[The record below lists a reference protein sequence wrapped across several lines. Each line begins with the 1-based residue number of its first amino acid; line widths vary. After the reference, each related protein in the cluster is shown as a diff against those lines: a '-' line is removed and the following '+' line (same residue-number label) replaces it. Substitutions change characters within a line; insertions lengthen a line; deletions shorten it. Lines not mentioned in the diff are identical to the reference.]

1 MGLKWIWRKQ
11 SFFQNLIKF
20 SMARQIAV
28 GIDIGTSKTKV
39 IIAQGFEQD
48 GHFVPKIIGTGISNT
63 KGVERGFITNI
74 EEASESVR
82 QAISKA
88 EKTANVK
95 VRRAYVSFGGIG
107 LSSLT
112 SSGSIAISRADLE
125 ITERD
130 LALALEVAEQA
141 IPKAISL
148 NKRII
153 NTIPIEYKID
163 GKVSWGEPVG
173 LKAQK
178 LEVKIL
184 FITCLEHHLT
194 DLIKTVEGAEVEVI
208 DVVAL
213 PVATSFVTVGKK
225 QRRVGCL
232 LADIGAET
240 LSVIT
245 FENNN
250 PISLE
255 VFPVGGENIT
265 NDIALG
271 LKMPLDEAEN
281 VKLGG
286 LSRTPYVKKKLDEII
301 SARLDDC
308 FELIENHLKKIGRD
322 SLLPAGVILTGG
334 GANIPSL
341 RTFVESTLSLPA
353 QIAEIHFGSN
363 EKNKIKDNIWAT
375 ACGLALLGFNANDE
389 GGFMGSKKTPITTK
403 SGQKVIRKISRWL
416 SQLLP

>member
-1 MGLKWIWRKQ
+1 MEIRWR
-11 SFFQNLIKF
+11 SSNNKF

-28 GIDIGTSKTKV
+28 GIDIGTSETKV
-39 IIAQGFEQD
+39 IIAQGLEQE
-48 GHFVPKIIGTGISNT
+48 GHFVPKIIGTGT
-63 KGVERGFITNI
+63 ADTRGMERGFITSI

-82 QAISKA
+82 MAVEKA

-107 LSSLT
+107 LSSLI
-112 SSGSIAISRADLE
+112 SSGSTAITRADLE

-130 LALALEVAEQA
+130 VALALEAAEQA
-141 IPKAISL
+141 IPKAVSL

-153 NTIPIEYKID
+153 NTIPTEYKID

-178 LEVKIL
+178 LEVKAL
-184 FITCLEHHLT
+184 FITCLEHHLA
-194 DLIKTVEGAEVEVI
+194 DLIKTVEAAGIEVI
-208 DVVAL
+208 DVVAA
-213 PVATSFVTVGKK
+213 PVAASFVTVGKK

-250 PISLE
+250 PVSLE
-255 VFPVGGENIT
+255 VFPVGGEDIT

-271 LKMPLDEAEN
+271 LKMPLNEAEN

-286 LSRTPYVKKKLDEII
+286 LSRTPYVKKKLDEIV

-322 SLLPAGVILTGG
+322 SLLPAGVVLTGG
-334 GANIPSL
+334 SAAISGL
-341 RTFVESTLSLPA
+341 RTFAEAALSLPA
-353 QIAEIHFGSN
+353 QTAEIHFGSG
-363 EKNKIKDNIWAT
+363 EKSKIKDNVWAT
-375 ACGLALLGFNANDE
+375 ACGLALLGFNSNDE
-389 GGFMGSKKTPITTK
+389 GSFMGSRKAPITTED
-403 SGQKVIRKISRWL
+403 GQRMVRRISRWL

>member
-1 MGLKWIWRKQ
+1 
-11 SFFQNLIKF
+11 
-20 SMARQIAV
+20 MARQIAV
-28 GIDIGTSKTKV
+28 GIDIGTSETKV
-39 IIAQGFEQD
+39 IIAQGLEQN
-48 GHFVPKIIGTGISNT
+48 GQFVPTIIGTGLSDT
-63 KGVERGFITNI
+63 RGVERGFVTSI
-74 EEASESVR
+74 EEAAESVR
-82 QAISKA
+82 AAISKA
-88 EKTANVK
+88 EKAANVR

-107 LSSLT
+107 LSSLL
-112 SSGSIAISRADLE
+112 SSGSVAISRADLE

-130 LALALEVAEQA
+130 VALALEAAEAA
-141 IPKAISL
+141 IPKATSL

-153 NTIPIEYKID
+153 NTIPTEYKID
-163 GKVSWGEPVG
+163 GKVAWGEPVG

-178 LEVKIL
+178 LEVKAL
-184 FITCLEHHLT
+184 FITCLEHHLA
-194 DLIKTVEGAEVEVI
+194 DLIKTVEEAGVEVI
-208 DVVAL
+208 DVVAA
-213 PVATSFVTVGKK
+213 PVAASFVTIGKK

-250 PISLE
+250 PVSLE
-255 VFPVGGENIT
+255 VFPVGGEDIT

-271 LKMPLDEAEN
+271 LKMPLNEAEN

-286 LSRTPYVKKKLDEII
+286 LSRTPYVKKKLDEIV

-322 SLLPAGVILTGG
+322 SLLPAGVVVTGG
-334 GANIPSL
+334 SAGISGL
-341 RTFVESTLSLPA
+341 RTFTEAALSLPA
-353 QIAEIHFGSN
+353 QIAQIHFGGG

-375 ACGLALLGFNANDE
+375 ACGLALLGFNAGEE
-389 GGFMGSKKTPITTK
+389 GGFMGSRKAPITTED
-403 SGQKVIRKISRWL
+403 GQRMVRKISRWL